1 MTELLSA
8 AEWILELRGS
18 RVCLKMRTLM
28 PGTFTEVFGAFLRL
42 GLTCFGGPV
51 AHLGFFHE
59 DFVVRR
65 RWLEEADYADLV
77 ALCQFLPGPASS
89 QVGMAIGL
97 RRAGWKGMLAAWLGF
112 TLPST
117 ALMITFA
124 YGVDTL
130 GDLRHA
136 GWLKGL
142 KLAAAAVVAQ
152 AIWTMATKLC
162 PDRARRTLAFAAA
175 CVVLIWPASFVQIIV
190 IAAGALVGR
199 SYFKAEPL
207 EGLVVKPPAHT
218 GEPAAKVG
226 QPLNRRLGS
235 VSLVAFGALLFIL
248 PVLAGAMPGI
258 PAGRLVS
265 SFYRVGSLVFGGG
278 HVVLPLLQAEAVEH
292 GWLSNDRFL
301 AGYGAAQAL
310 PGPLFAFAGYLG
322 VALRPPFAGGWPS
335 GVLAIVAIFLPSML
349 LIMGVLPY
357 WNTVRRWRGAQEA
370 LQGANAVVVGVLLAA
385 LYDPVWTS
393 TVHSSREF
401 VVVLGAFGLLM
412 WWRCP
417 PWLVVLLTT
426 AVASLIFR

>member
-1 MTELLSA
+1 ME
-8 AEWILELRGS
+8 IQ
-18 RVCLKMRTLM
+18 V
-28 PGTFTEVFGAFLRL
+28 PGTFREIFGVFLRL

-59 DFVVRR
+59 EFVVRR

-97 RRAGWKGMLAAWLGF
+97 RRAGWKGLLAAWLGF
-112 TLPST
+112 TLPSA
-117 ALMITFA
+117 ALMIAFA

-136 GWLKGL
+136 GWLNGL
-142 KLAAAAVVAQ
+142 KLAAVAVVAQ
-152 AIWTMATKLC
+152 AVWTMATKLC
-162 PDRARRTLAFAAA
+162 PDRAGRTLAFAAA
-175 CVVLIWPASFVQIIV
+175 VIVLIWPTSFVQLIV

-199 SYFKAEPL
+199 SYFKAEPP
-207 EGLVVKPPAHT
+207 EESGAKPSAHT
-218 GEPAAKVG
+218 GETAAKVG
-226 QPLNRRLGS
+226 QPLDRRWGGLW
-235 VSLVAFGALLFIL
+235 LVAFGALLFIL

-258 PAGRLVS
+258 PAWRLVS

-278 HVVLPLLQAEAVEH
+278 HVVLPLLQAETVEH

-322 VALRPPFAGGWPS
+322 AALRPPLAGGWL
-335 GVLAIVAIFLPSML
+335 GGMLAIVAVFLPSML
-349 LIMGVLPY
+349 LIQGVLPY
-357 WNTVRRWRGAQEA
+357 WNTVRRWQGAQEA

-385 LYDPVWTS
+385 LYDPIWTS
-393 TVHSSREF
+393 AVHNSREF
-401 VVVLGAFGLLM
+401 VVALGAFGLLM

-417 PWLVVLLTT
+417 PWLVVLFTT
-426 AVASLIFR
+426 ALASLILR